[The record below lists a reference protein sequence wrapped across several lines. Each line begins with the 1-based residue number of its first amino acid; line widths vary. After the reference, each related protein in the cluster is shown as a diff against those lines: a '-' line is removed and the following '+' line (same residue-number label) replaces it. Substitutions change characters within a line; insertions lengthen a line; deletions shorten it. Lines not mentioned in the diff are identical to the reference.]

1 MKNNRVISFI
11 IILFSY
17 LVAAAAGLFVYAN
30 LPCALWLRILVADL
44 AATAVIWIFSLI
56 FDNASIYDPYWSLQ
70 PIVILNF
77 LLWQTGVFAASSLL
91 LCLVVN
97 LWGIRLTANWAI
109 TFRGLNVQDWR
120 YDLIKDK
127 VGWIYPLANL
137 LGIQMMPT
145 LVVYTCLLP
154 AIIFVTEGGG
164 FSLLTAAGL
173 LVSLCGL
180 LLESIS
186 DWQMHAFRRQT
197 PDRTQINRSGLWHN
211 SRHPNYLGEIM
222 MWWGVYLVMLSVYP
236 QFWYLG
242 LGAVLNTA
250 LFIFISI
257 PMNEKRLAAYKHGF
271 GEYREQ
277 TRVLLPLRKK

>member
-1 MKNNRVISFI
+1 MKNNRMISFI

-17 LVAAAAGLFVYAN
+17 LIAAAAGLFVYAN
-30 LPCALWLRILVADL
+30 LPYELWLRILIADL
-44 AATAVIWIFSLI
+44 AATMVIWIFSLL

-77 LLWQTGVFAASSLL
+77 LLWQTGIFNTSSLL

-97 LWGIRLTANWAI
+97 LWGIRLTVNWAI

-120 YDLIKDK
+120 YDMIKDK

-145 LVVYTCLLP
+145 LIVYTCLLP
-154 AIIFVTEGGG
+154 AVIFITQGGG
-164 FSLLTAAGL
+164 FSWLTAAGL
-173 LVSLCGL
+173 LVSLTGL
-180 LLESIS
+180 LLEGVS
-186 DWQMHAFRRQT
+186 DWQMHAFRRRT
-197 PDRTQINRSGLWHN
+197 NDRTQINRSGLWNH
-211 SRHPNYLGEIM
+211 SRHPNYFGEITV
-222 MWWGVYLVMLSVYP
+222 WWGVFLVMLSVYP

-257 PMNEKRLAAYKHGF
+257 PINEKRLAGYKHDF
-271 GEYREQ
+271 NEYCEQ
-277 TRVLLPLRKK
+277 THVLLPLRRK